1 MFQFSVWSHFHLF
14 LIIWLGHKDPE
25 KCQRTRS
32 MIHTSARSESNF
44 KYLVL
49 LAFFVFSI
57 DILYVST
64 TLITL
69 SNVHITSIFIYPYQS
84 HVKLKIYAVLLCKN
98 ISESTLFLVGADRK
112 EGFWLIWEAYIKFN
126 WCRDLISSH
135 RGYKY
140 MLDSYSD
147 SVLITTQR
155 SNDLI
160 IISEVSSHF
169 ILYLK
174 FISVI
179 N

>member
-1 MFQFSVWSHFHLF
+1 MRQTL
-14 LIIWLGHKDPE
+14 
-25 KCQRTRS
+25 
-32 MIHTSARSESNF
+32 MI
-44 KYLVL
+44 LVL
-49 LAFFVFSI
+49 EHFIQILPRIFWSI
-57 DILYVST
+57 NEGGLRT
-64 TLITL
+64 TYGSSVDAL
-69 SNVHITSIFIYPYQS
+69 NVWFKNINIFIFVPS
-84 HVKLKIYAVLLCKN
+84 LH
-98 ISESTLFLVGADRK
+98 TLFLVGADRK